1 MRASIALVVALAF
14 LTLPGVS
21 LARAQD
27 SAAVSL
33 KVTEPLDYQVF
44 QQDAAGQAV
53 IKVTVLGAAP
63 GSKVIARLDLLPGPG
78 YTGEDGSWTALQEN
92 NGIFSGHILG
102 TAGGWYTV
110 LVRCTEP
117 SGKFRPGLVPHI
129 GVGEVLITA
138 GQSNAANYGE
148 TPQKPTDDRV
158 VAFDG
163 KTWQVAN
170 DPQPGAGGAGGSTWP
185 HLGDL
190 LARNLQVPI
199 GFVSLAVGGA
209 DSAAWLPDKGDLFP
223 RLVQTIQPLGRQGA
237 RILLWH
243 QGEADTVAGT
253 SAEEY
258 AKRLTAVMK
267 ALDKQ
272 LGWHLPWMVAQAAY
286 GFGPRFPEAQQE
298 QVRQGQGLL
307 WQRGLAFQGPL
318 TDDLT
323 GPAFRAKEGGEWIH
337 FNTVGLQT
345 VAERWFAL
353 LWAQLYSYPY
363 LVPGTGQDLL
373 NLPEEGDLDKLIKGK

>member
-1 MRASIALVVALAF
+1 MAVAALV
-14 LTLPGVS
+14 LTGPR
-21 LARAQD
+21 LARAED
-27 SAAVSL
+27 SATAPL
-33 KVTEPLDYQVF
+33 QVTEPLDYQVC

-63 GSKVIARLDLLPGPG
+63 GSKVIARLDLLPG
-78 YTGEDGSWTALQEN
+78 YAGEDGSWTTLPEEK
-92 NGIFSGHILG
+92 GDFSGHILG

-110 LVRCTEP
+110 QVRCTEP
-117 SGKFRPGLVPHI
+117 TGKVRPGLVPHV

-138 GQSNAANYGE
+138 GQASAANYGE

-163 KTWQVAN
+163 QAWRAAT
-170 DPQPGAGGAGGSTWP
+170 DPQPGAGGTGGSTWP
-185 HLGDL
+185 DLGDL

-209 DSAAWLPDKGDLFP
+209 DSEQWLPAQAEMFP
-223 RLVQTIQPLGRQGA
+223 RLVQAIAPLGRQGA

-243 QGEADTVAGT
+243 QGESDAQEGT

-258 AKRLTAVMK
+258 ARRLTAIMQ

-307 WQRGLAFQGPL
+307 WSRGLAFQGPL

-323 GPAFRAKEGGEWIH
+323 GPAYRAKEGGDWIH
-337 FNTVGLQT
+337 FTTAGLQT

-353 LWAQLYSYPY
+353 LWGQLYSDPY
-363 LVPGTGQDLL
+363 LVPGAGEDLL
-373 NLPEEGDLDKLIKGK
+373 DLPAQGDLDKLIRGK